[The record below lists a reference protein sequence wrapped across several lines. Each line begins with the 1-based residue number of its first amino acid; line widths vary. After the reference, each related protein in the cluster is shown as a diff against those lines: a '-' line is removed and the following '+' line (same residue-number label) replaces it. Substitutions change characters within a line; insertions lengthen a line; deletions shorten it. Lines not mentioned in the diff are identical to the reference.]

1 MIREQARN
9 AERIK
14 KKKTKLVSR
23 MVTGLYST
31 MEISRQQL
39 TDDMIFHNPDDQ
51 RRRLYDEIMSRNRFN
66 HEQILA
72 FEAKRDDFEKKVE

>member
-1 MIREQARN
+1 MVREQARN
-9 AERIK
+9 AEKIK

-39 TDDMIFHNPDDQ
+39 TEDMIFHNPQEQ

-72 FEAKRDDFEKKVE
+72 FEAKRDDF